1 VQFRTTGRDDNSAY
15 TARTSWISSG
25 SDFAFTGSRAHDAQS
40 RKNHNRKNN
49 LDSFSPPR
57 LQARQAGEDPEL
69 FATWRHGATK
79 EKQYRQSV
87 EKGVDYL
94 AWKKSLPGKKGK

>member
-1 VQFRTTGRDDNSAY
+1 MTSEVRPAARQAATTTSASPRVRFGVRPVNRNRQQPAIPVQFRTTGRDDNSAY

-25 SDFAFTGSRAHDAQS
+25 SDFAFTGSRAHDALS

-57 LQARQAGEDPEL
+57 LQARQAGED
-69 FATWRHGATK
+69 
-79 EKQYRQSV
+79 
-87 EKGVDYL
+87 
-94 AWKKSLPGKKGK
+94 